1 MGRDGPMSIFEVI
14 QRANAFV
21 LATKGVQGEPDH
33 VHLVRRPGKPRFWSV
48 MYHFSLFYP
57 DESHDGEGVDG
68 GEYIV
73 EVDDR
78 SGEVSAFNLSQ

>member
-1 MGRDGPMSIFEVI
+1 MSIFEVI

-21 LATKGVQGEPDH
+21 LATKGVQGEPDY
-33 VHLVRRPGKPRFWSV
+33 VRLFRKSGKARSWSL

-57 DESHDGEGVDG
+57 EVAREGGVVDG

-73 EVDDR
+73 DVDDYT
-78 SGEVSAFNLSQ
+78 GEVTAVPIP

>member
-1 MGRDGPMSIFEVI
+1 MSIIDVI
-14 QRANAFV
+14 QKANAFV

-33 VHLVRRPGKPRFWSV
+33 VILYRRPGKVRFWRL

-57 DESHDGEGVDG
+57 EVAREGGVVDG

-73 EVDDR
+73 TVDDQ
-78 SGEVSAFNLSQ
+78 SGEVTAVPIP

>member
-1 MGRDGPMSIFEVI
+1 MSIFEVI

-33 VHLVRRPGKPRFWSV
+33 VHLVRRPGKPRYWSV
-48 MYHFSLFYP
+48 MYNCSLLYP
-57 DESHDGEGVDG
+57 DECVDGEGVDG

-73 EVDDR
+73 EVNDQT
-78 SGEVSAFNLSQ
+78 GEVTAVPVP

>member
-1 MGRDGPMSIFEVI
+1 MSILDVI

-21 LATKGVQGEPDH
+21 LATKGIQGEPDH
-33 VHLVRRPGKPRFWSV
+33 VRLIRTPDKARSWRL

-57 DESHDGEGVDG
+57 EVARDGGVVDG

-73 EVDDR
+73 VVDDQ

>member
-1 MGRDGPMSIFEVI
+1 MSIFEVI

-21 LATKGVQGEPDH
+21 FATKGVQGEPDH
-33 VHLVRRPGKPRFWSV
+33 VRLFRKPGKPRSWSL

-57 DESHDGEGVDG
+57 EVARDGGVVDG

-73 EVDDR
+73 DVDDQT
-78 SGEVSAFNLSQ
+78 GEVTAVPIP